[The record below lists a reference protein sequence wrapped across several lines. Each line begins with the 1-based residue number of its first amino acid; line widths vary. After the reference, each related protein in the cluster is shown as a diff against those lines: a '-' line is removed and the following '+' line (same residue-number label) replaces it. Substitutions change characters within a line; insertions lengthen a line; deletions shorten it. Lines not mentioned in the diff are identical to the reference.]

1 MQFFVNRRRRDAK
14 SERDDEE
21 KRINVSPKTAERYVR
36 LLMPCTSK

>member
-21 KRINVSPKTAERYVR
+21 KRINRVAKNG
-36 LLMPCTSK
+36 